1 MQGIVRAAN
10 GGIACFARRKEAAI
24 FSHHIARRKIQQ
36 GRSIAVSSR
45 LEPAL
50 IEIVISN
57 RSADDAE
64 GMEVF
69 LMALMPADEL
79 NAQLVCRFGGA
90 NEFLFIDAEPLDQS
104 DKRRYRGFADGNR

>member
-1 MQGIVRAAN
+1 MQRIVRAAN
-10 GGIACFARRKEAAI
+10 GCIARFARWKEAAI

-36 GRSIAVSSR
+36 GRSVAVSSC

-50 IEIVISN
+50 IEIVICN
-57 RSADDAE
+57 RPADDTE

-69 LMALMPADEL
+69 LVALMPADEL

-90 NEFLFIDAEPLDQS
+90 NEFLFIDAEPLNQP
-104 DKRRYRGFADGNR
+104 DK